1 MNLSIEPMAALT
13 LLIRLFAGILFFF
26 QGYDKVFQLGPS
38 AVAETL
44 RGPMSEKKIPLG
56 VVRIFAAFTSWAE
69 LIGGMLLI
77 LGLFRY
83 PATLLLGADLL
94 VASFGFSMLKPVWD
108 TQHVFV
114 RLICIGFLLLL
125 LPLEQDVLHLD
136 ALFPVC
142 P

>member
-1 MNLSIEPMAALT
+1 
-13 LLIRLFAGILFFF
+13 
-26 QGYDKVFQLGPS
+26 
-38 AVAETL
+38 
-44 RGPMSEKKIPLG
+44 
-56 VVRIFAAFTSWAE
+56 
-69 LIGGMLLI
+69 MLLI

-136 ALFPVC
+136 ALFPVR